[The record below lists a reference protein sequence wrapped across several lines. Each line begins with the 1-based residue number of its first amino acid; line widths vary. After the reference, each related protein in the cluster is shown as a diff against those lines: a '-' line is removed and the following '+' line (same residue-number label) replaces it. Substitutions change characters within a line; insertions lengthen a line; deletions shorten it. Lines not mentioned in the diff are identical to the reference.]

1 MALIGYK
8 CLLYIFYSLLTRDEA
23 RRIAARH
30 CAAATLLFSGLWYL
44 PGFWV
49 DKMNSPTSGTRY
61 GLVRRAAD

>member
-49 DKMNSPTSGTRY
+49 DKMDSPAGYARY
-61 GLVRRAAD
+61 GLIRVTVD